1 MARRLYK
8 MYDQDIDECYKTIM
22 ELKASTKQ
30 DPKDKR
36 IEDKFYREF
45 GERVRQLRMKNNMTQ
60 AELGKKLWLE
70 R

>member
-1 MARRLYK
+1 